1 MNQTLCELD
10 EAKRRAVIVI
20 GGDRR
25 PCYIDHITDHEF
37 QVWVN
42 ESEPYV
48 GDSRAKLVTDD
59 AVYSVKII
67 RQLPQSSGT
76 CFKLKRLPVN
86 FHGEVTADT
95 GTAPQ
100 YLDRRSCVACLA
112 GALIVGCCYYFSSAT
127 ALPQF
132 RFVEPQDNQTS
143 SNPSQVTQQASIAH
157 RSDHQSQEKALNQ
170 DLSAI
175 ELHLAEEGF
184 DKDSPTS
191 TFVVSLSSPTFG
203 TAETEQ
209 PMNALGPQLLETKA
223 SGESADRQPFVA
235 TESPHRSRQSRS
247 TMTVRSRKA
256 LLEQGQIGRAQWATR
271 EMLPWL
277 FIQAGWE
284 GDRPWRLSDAAL
296 GDLEQFEVGLRTL
309 PEQSAIAALANL
321 RATIRRAN
329 TEFSQSKRVSGM
341 TDVMMI
347 SGTDANV
354 FFRLVGDK
362 IELIRVLPVDLN
374 SAERR

>member
-20 GGDRR
+20 GGDRW
-25 PCYIDHITDHEF
+25 PCCIDYITDHEF

-76 CFKLKRLPVN
+76 CFELKRLPVN
-86 FHGEVTADT
+86 FHGEVTEDT
-95 GTAPQ
+95 GAAPQ

-112 GALIVGCCYYFSSAT
+112 VALLVGCCYYFSLAT

-132 RFVEPQDNQTS
+132 RFVEPQDNQIA
-143 SNPSQVTQQASIAH
+143 NDVSQVTHQASITHLSGH
-157 RSDHQSQEKALNQ
+157 RGQEKVLNQ
-170 DLSAI
+170 DLGAI
-175 ELHLAEEGF
+175 ELHRAEEGF
-184 DKDSPTS
+184 DKDSSTS
-191 TFVVSLSSPTFG
+191 MFVVSLSSPTFG
-203 TAETEQ
+203 AAEVEQ
-209 PMNALGPQLLETKA
+209 SMNGPGPESLETKA
-223 SGESADRQPFVA
+223 SGESANRQPFVA
-235 TESPHRSRQSRS
+235 TESPRRSRQTRS
-247 TMTVRSRKA
+247 TMSVRSRQA
-256 LLEQGQIGRAQWATR
+256 LLEQGQIGRTQWATR
-271 EMLPWL
+271 ETFPWL

-296 GDLEQFEVGLRTL
+296 GDLKQFEVGLRTL
-309 PEQSAIAALANL
+309 PEQSAIAVLANL
-321 RATIRRAN
+321 RASIREAN
-329 TEFSQSKRVSGM
+329 TEFSQLKRVAGM

-374 SAERR
+374 EAERR